1 MNTLIPSFLNVEL
14 LLFAVASAK
23 LFIEPQEGSLA
34 GGTWITLTLDGLTSP
49 QLQFTYPTSGSLL
62 EVSLV
67 NPILPPVRCDV
78 HPVYFDLSIIR
89 CKTRSSQQEGLYQ
102 LEVIANGQVISN
114 PGGMPCGNCTFKF
127 SVAQTPV
134 VYQINP
140 PSGVP
145 GNVIQ
150 VCGQIIAGKYETM
163 DFNADYIDGPVIL
176 EAEGDGWISLC
187 SFANKQTRSIYPIQM
202 DHGTGTLQCHI
213 EGSYIGSQNVSFSV
227 FNKGRSMVRKD
238 AWLISAK
245 QELFLY
251 QTFSEIVSVFPVSG
265 SLRGGSD
272 LTITGDFFDQPV
284 QVTVA
289 GVPCE
294 IKHCSPRKISCTTGP
309 IDEARRLAAPQAG
322 NRGLLFEVWDDA
334 AGTDLTEAAPG
345 YRWQIVP
352 NASSPERFLF
362 QAQQS
367 FSSRL
372 RGFFVAPQTNN
383 YTFWIQADGRASL
396 HLSLSED
403 PGKKVKVAS
412 IPAGASEWSERWE
425 KNWSKSWQPKSQKFE
440 LIGGSKYYLEALHHG
455 KAPSSGMQVGVQLH
469 NTWLNPDVV
478 NTYRRERHEIWA
490 SAHRLPEIQMLTL
503 SGTGWFRI
511 SWDNVSSNM
520 MATNAT
526 AGQIQTVIEELL
538 SVKCETEPLS
548 AKFLLRNG
556 FEEGQ
561 GDSATVG
568 HVASW
573 TEPFCGRFSIHRPKH
588 LVKMSPSTLPR
599 YSLTEYTHVC
609 FAYKGYV
616 SDTLYV
622 LVSYIN
628 TFLNTVKK
636 NLTCLW
642 SLNETSPES
651 WKFTCADLWRGC
663 VNGSES
669 LRDLEANS
677 PVFVHQIDMLIPER
691 EEETSS
697 WFYLDEIII
706 SDRNVTVFQRDPRP
720 ARPGGN
726 VIQEVSVMGSPP
738 TYNVSFLVADCGS
751 NLPLLSLRGALPS
764 EGSEEDDHLAVSMEG
779 ASVTLTVQRLQAA
792 SPPIGGTFQI
802 LLTSTVIA
810 GVPVHV
816 SSHHLREL
824 LQSNPDNSTG
834 QYLNASDFTVT
845 KDMSTCY
852 QNVWTLTW
860 NSMTGDLP
868 IVINVSAENL
878 TGLNPTIAARV
889 VYDGG
894 VFIGPIFGDML
905 ATANNHTQVV
915 VLVND
920 VPANCSGSCS
930 FQYSREATP
939 LVSHVEYSL
948 ADGLHARVYITGSGF
963 AGGSQALQIEVNHT
977 TCQVM
982 TSNQTGIVCWMNV
995 LPMGLY
1001 QVTLLVRPYGFACNA
1016 SKGQG
1021 IYLRVKPRL
1030 EAIEPPTASEIGG
1043 CTVILRGTGF
1053 DGVSLVLFGSQPCPI
1068 NTNTSNSVRIECE
1081 VPSRGDEDYVV
1092 PVTLTAG
1099 SQSATFPEVFKYD
1112 PSLNPAVVS
1121 LSRNRSTTA
1130 GHQSLQ
1136 IRISSFANCTG
1147 LDVQVKI
1154 EDTVAQ
1160 IQARTAYGVD
1170 VELPALADGWYNLSV
1185 IINGIAI
1192 GSHGVDPFIQYT
1204 TEILSIE
1211 PCCGSILGGT
1221 ILTISGKG
1229 FSQNPSQLL
1238 VFIGTRACDVTRLVE
1253 ETIWCQS
1260 PPAADFSNIESQD
1273 ISALVGVFIGN
1284 RSSPLL
1290 PSWSFPKR
1298 NITFTYQMALTPV
1311 VTSVEVEMK
1320 NDSLWLG
1327 IEGINITGSVAKL
1340 GDSEC
1345 ELEFQCANE
1354 STTLSQCSFPLST
1367 LEPGI
1372 HPIRVLQKQLGYA
1385 NVTAA
1390 LPNFTLVPKV
1400 KAIIPSQGS
1409 ACGGLLLTISGLA
1422 LKSRRNSVH
1431 VSLTGNYTCEIH
1443 SVDYNRISCALLP
1456 REPPLGDWWLPDAS
1470 QVLNVTVTVNGIHS
1484 VCLTDCALHLL
1495 KEWTPR
1501 VDAVVWE
1508 INGTLSSLLIRG
1520 QRLGLAIDEL
1530 VIQVDNCASCNIT
1543 FWNETTIKCQTG
1555 SLSPGEHSL
1564 SVSNRRRGHACFS
1577 RDSHIFTVIPCV
1589 LKFYPQ
1595 NFSTNGGGL
1604 LSIQGAALKG
1614 RNSTSILV
1622 GNRLCLITD
1631 VSYVVLRCSVPLGN
1645 GIHALALEID
1655 GISYHLGEISYSE
1668 EFTPIFLFLWPPVG
1682 LLLTMTVSRM
1692 TGVERMHVSIGNS
1705 PCTNITGNHTT
1716 LQCSAPRLPAGEYRV
1731 FGGDF
1736 LRGWASS
1743 NLTFTSQLTVTS
1755 TCNNW
1760 GGLGGGA
1767 MCMHGT
1773 GFAPGNTSV
1782 TICGAPC
1789 EMRGDTTTTYVSCLA
1804 PRLDASL
1811 AVLCGLTHPSED
1823 CRGAGAA
1830 YIQCDVHITAGAYS
1844 LAGARPYIYLC
1855 DDDSRLENKTKVNS
1869 SQPLFAGLFFSPKV
1883 ERDEVLIYNSS
1894 CNITME
1900 TEAEMECEGANQ
1912 PITAK
1917 ITEIWKNWGQNTQ
1930 RHLPLQFCGRW
1941 SKNSSWLDGH
1951 LPQDGANVT
1960 VERGQTLL
1968 LDTTTGILNFL
1979 HVKGG
1984 KLLLAG
1990 PGPIEIHAHYILVSD
2005 GGKFQVG
2012 SPDKPLRD
2020 KAHIHL
2026 YGSFHSA
2033 TFFPYGAK
2041 FLAVRNGTISMHGWV
2056 PEVVFTHLKSAAC
2069 VNDTR
2074 LFLEEP
2080 VDWQPG
2086 DEVIVS
2092 GTGPGDTYQQ
2102 EEIVTI
2108 EAVNNTE
2115 LYLRLPLR
2123 YPHSSGEE
2131 WVHGNRFA
2139 LKAVVALLSRRIVVR
2154 GNLTR
2159 ERMSHLRECAKAGV
2173 SGDASACLYKKS
2185 ERMLGSRDMGAVVIV
2200 QAFQGED
2207 SRIRL
2212 EGVQFQ
2218 HVGQAFQHHLSALTI
2233 AGDAR
2238 MTDSYIRGCSV
2249 WDSFGRGL
2257 SLSRISELRVDNN
2270 VFYNILG
2277 HGILL
2282 GGWLEEG
2289 NEVSHNTVIGLSGT
2303 DGLSNIETL
2312 SPAGIYIRA
2321 PANQVEA
2328 NTVCAAGYGYFFHLS
2343 PEGPSQTP
2351 LLAFSKNTAH
2361 SCTRYGLLVYPEYQP
2376 KRVDGLGPVLFQSFT
2391 AWRNQG
2397 GVQIFSSRNLELRNF
2412 QIYACKDFG
2421 IDIVESLGNTT
2432 IANSLLL
2439 GHLGQKDSSCM
2450 SAGLKTPQRH
2460 ELLVSSTS
2468 FMNFDISTCTAI
2480 STCSGCYQGQGGFT
2494 VRAERLAFLNSPNQ
2508 ASFPFSHSAILEDL
2522 DGSLTGQEGSHL
2534 LASMDTLSAS
2544 CVASANFSHAA
2555 RGSVCGRD
2563 VIFHRMSIGL
2573 KEAPDFPYNL
2583 TVTDSY
2589 NKTTTVHYVSDTLS
2603 NPYGWMA
2610 LLLDQETY
2618 TLTFGNP
2625 FVSKQL
2631 QYSATFD
2638 NFVAGNYLLVEH
2650 ENLPSYAEVIL
2661 LCGTRPGQPLQSLP
2675 SHSHNK
2681 GCDWFFNSKLGKLT
2695 YLVTSED
2702 LVQVTFKEEE
2712 KVTLPTPAPVSPSDV
2727 ILKWSFPESWSGV
2740 KQGWGG
2746 YNHSI
2751 PASGEDVVILPNR
2764 TILVD
2769 TTLPPLR
2776 GLYVLGTLEF
2786 PVSSSNVLS
2795 ASCIVVAGGE
2805 LKVGT
2810 FQHPLERGMKLLIL
2824 LRASEGVY
2832 CDRLDGISVH
2842 PGTIGVYGKVQ
2853 IHSAYPRKSWTRLGS
2868 DIAPGNERIWVED
2881 EVDWSPGGN
2890 IVISSSSYDAHQAE
2904 VVTLEEINGHSI
2916 RFQERL
2922 LHRHIGCSH
2931 SLEDGRRVPLA
2942 AEVGLLTRNIQIKSD
2957 KACSGRL
2964 LVGRFRN
2971 TSGMEFEGDLWLSNI
2986 EILNFGS
2993 SQLPA
2998 IGFSNVSLGSA
3009 IISSS
3014 IHHSCGGGIQAV
3026 TSSGISLR
3034 DNVVFHTVGPGIDLE
3049 GQTHSLI
3056 RNLIILSKQPEGLP
3070 NWVAGIKVNKTDGS
3084 YLLGNVVAGSER
3096 IAFHIRGQECLLA
3109 GEYCAENVAHSSLHG
3124 VHLYRGDGFQS
3135 CTKITGF
3142 LSYKN
3147 YDYGVM
3153 FQLESNVVMDN
3164 MMLVDNAV
3172 GVLPV
3177 VYSPSDKQHRLGKK
3191 YIEFR
3196 NSVIIATSSTF
3207 DCIKDRIMPLSAN
3220 STFRDRAPYYPQ
3232 RGRIGILWPSFTS
3245 EPSQWPDNPWHKI
3258 RNYAAVSG
3266 IMKLQEVTFT
3276 GFMKSCYSDDRDVC
3290 IMSNPDSVGIM
3301 YPITAER
3308 TRMSHVH
3315 EQNKFYFHTLE
3326 TSNGSKD
3333 FSYLEMRCEGSRK
3346 ALFKDL
3352 DGSALD
3358 LQPPVSVFPKSEF
3371 EWTESCLHA
3380 GIYREDTKCIYKP
3393 STQGYFCK
3401 DTDHALVILESLD
3414 TEADGRRSSPVVS
3427 VTGSF
3432 VEAFSNAVSHV
3443 SCCPSEHPRAFYS
3456 VLPSNKLTK
3465 VCFAGL
3471 TPPSLRLRLISGQ
3484 NSTRLLIAIFYNEPR
3499 SLHVFMN
3506 GNYIPLASSSSSAF
3520 LTNAMAG
3527 THSFSFE
3534 NNLLYVLLHGDD
3546 PIEIYTSY
3554 SLHAAFTIAETI
3566 GEEGQRRVVHRLAD
3580 FLKIGHL
3587 HVRIV
3592 QSASG
3597 SESTLKVILD
3607 NVGKRRRQCPPMTS
3621 CTAFCSRAG
3630 WEKTRRGAASIWVL
3644 QSSRAATPLRVLIIE
3659 IGDPP
3664 GLFRNKLVPSLS
3676 SDRLKSLA
3684 STIIN
3689 AQQTGDLQ
3697 RALELPI
3704 DTLMVTQS
3712 ALSSPPAGS
3721 AGNGSSLPPGG
3732 CLYVRP
3738 YNISVLVQPSDGE
3751 MEKELPVQPQ
3761 IIFLDKQGR
3770 RVETLGLPSEPWV
3783 MTACLKGS
3791 SEAVLKGHTRVEVQD
3806 GRASFTNLAI
3816 SNSGSN
3822 WYLIFTVISP
3832 PGADFTVES
3841 QPFTIFPIPM
3851 GEKSITV
3858 LTAVLG
3864 SVASVLVLGLLLF
3877 CWSKKSQSSK
3887 TKIEQAKVPQAK
3899 SNMKSSQIPPQQ
3911 HSTRADL
3918 HHAREE
3924 NKRDTAGME
3933 GAGALPEEGLQ
3944 DSVCHLGCEKHAGL
3958 FLRLP
3963 SSSVTKTL
3971 QMELAA
3977 SGTLDI
3983 EANGVPG
3990 NTTRQIKEL
3999 HQQTVKARSMQKISP
4014 VEHKRT
4020 SRKNLSLARKHDSSH
4035 PLHGR
4040 TALWGSL
4047 ELQQRGAKEFCDWK
4061 DTHQQQYA
4069 CTHGKEMGGVEPVP
4083 QNVNRE
4089 RQETAVG
4096 S

>member
-1 MNTLIPSFLNVEL
+1 MKTHVFSNNCFPV
-14 LLFAVASAK
+14 
-23 LFIEPQEGSLA
+23 FILRCPVQLPWYYGE
-34 GGTWITLTLDGLTSP
+34 IYP
-49 QLQFTYPTSGSLL
+49 QLKFQG
-62 EVSLV
+62 VSQA
-67 NPILPPVRCDV
+67 
-78 HPVYFDLSIIR
+78 FLS
-89 CKTRSSQQEGLYQ
+89 C
-102 LEVIANGQVISN
+102 
-114 PGGMPCGNCTFKF
+114 C
-127 SVAQTPV
+127 
-134 VYQINP
+134 
-140 PSGVP
+140 
-145 GNVIQ
+145 
-150 VCGQIIAGKYETM
+150 
-163 DFNADYIDGPVIL
+163 
-176 EAEGDGWISLC
+176 
-187 SFANKQTRSIYPIQM
+187 
-202 DHGTGTLQCHI
+202 
-213 EGSYIGSQNVSFSV
+213 
-227 FNKGRSMVRKD
+227 RSMVHKD

-251 QTFSEIVSVFPVSG
+251 QTFSEIASVFPVSG
-265 SLRGGSD
+265 SLGGGSD

-309 IDEARRLAAPQAG
+309 IDETRRLVAPQAG

-334 AGTDLTEAAPG
+334 AGIDLTETAPG

-352 NASSPERFLF
+352 NASSPERFLS

-403 PGKKVKVAS
+403 PGKKVKVAF
-412 IPAGASEWSERWE
+412 IPAGASEWSEHWE
-425 KNWSKSWQPKSQKFE
+425 KNWSESWQPKSQKFE
-440 LIGGSKYYLEALHHG
+440 LMRGSKYYLEALHHG
-455 KAPSSGMQVGVQLH
+455 KAPSSGMRVGVQLH

-478 NTYRRERHEIWA
+478 NTYRRERHEIRA
-490 SAHRLPEIQMLTL
+490 SAHRLPEIQV
-503 SGTGWFRI
+503 R
-511 SWDNVSSNM
+511 
-520 MATNAT
+520 ATSV
-526 AGQIQTVIEELL
+526 QTVIEELL

-556 FEEGQ
+556 FEE
-561 GDSATVG
+561 V
-568 HVASW
+568 V
-573 TEPFCGRFSIHRPKH
+573 FSLCTKQD
-588 LVKMSPSTLPR
+588 LCM
-599 YSLTEYTHVC
+599 VC
-609 FAYKGYV
+609 FAYKGYM

-622 LVSYIN
+622 SVSYIN

-697 WFYLDEIII
+697 WFYLDEIIV
-706 SDRNVTVFQRDPRP
+706 SDRNVAVFQRDPRP

-726 VIQEVSVMGSPP
+726 VIQEVSVVGSPS
-738 TYNVSFLVADCGS
+738 TYNVSFLVAGCGK
-751 NLPLLSLRGALPS
+751 
-764 EGSEEDDHLAVSMEG
+764 EDHLTVSTEG
-779 ASVTLTVQRLQAA
+779 ANVSLTVQRLQAA
-792 SPPIGGTFQI
+792 SPPIGGTFRI
-802 LLTSTVIA
+802 LLPNTVIS

-824 LQSNPDNSTG
+824 LQSNSDNSTG

-845 KDMSTCY
+845 KDVSTCY

-868 IVINVSAENL
+868 IVIDVSAENL

-905 ATANNHTQVV
+905 ATANNHTQVGHQ
-915 VLVND
+915 LTT
-920 VPANCSGSCS
+920 VPIDSFGSYSGAWSN
-930 FQYSREATP
+930 
-939 LVSHVEYSL
+939 SHGSQWFYT
-948 ADGLHARVYITGSGF
+948 DITG
-963 AGGSQALQIEVNHT
+963 
-977 TCQVM
+977 
-982 TSNQTGIVCWMNV
+982 
-995 LPMGLY
+995 
-1001 QVTLLVRPYGFACNA
+1001 
-1016 SKGQG
+1016 
-1021 IYLRVKPRL
+1021 
-1030 EAIEPPTASEIGG
+1030 
-1043 CTVILRGTGF
+1043 
-1053 DGVSLVLFGSQPCPI
+1053 
-1068 NTNTSNSVRIECE
+1068 
-1081 VPSRGDEDYVV
+1081 
-1092 PVTLTAG
+1092 
-1099 SQSATFPEVFKYD
+1099 
-1112 PSLNPAVVS
+1112 
-1121 LSRNRSTTA
+1121 
-1130 GHQSLQ
+1130 
-1136 IRISSFANCTG
+1136 
-1147 LDVQVKI
+1147 
-1154 EDTVAQ
+1154 
-1160 IQARTAYGVD
+1160 
-1170 VELPALADGWYNLSV
+1170 
-1185 IINGIAI
+1185 I
-1192 GSHGVDPFIQYT
+1192 GSDPFSSLFTIEIIQ
-1204 TEILSIE
+1204 
-1211 PCCGSILGGT
+1211 
-1221 ILTISGKG
+1221 K
-1229 FSQNPSQLL
+1229 
-1238 VFIGTRACDVTRLVE
+1238 
-1253 ETIWCQS
+1253 
-1260 PPAADFSNIESQD
+1260 
-1273 ISALVGVFIGN
+1273 
-1284 RSSPLL
+1284 
-1290 PSWSFPKR
+1290 
-1298 NITFTYQMALTPV
+1298 
-1311 VTSVEVEMK
+1311 
-1320 NDSLWLG
+1320 
-1327 IEGINITGSVAKL
+1327 
-1340 GDSEC
+1340 
-1345 ELEFQCANE
+1345 
-1354 STTLSQCSFPLST
+1354 
-1367 LEPGI
+1367 
-1372 HPIRVLQKQLGYA
+1372 
-1385 NVTAA
+1385 
-1390 LPNFTLVPKV
+1390 
-1400 KAIIPSQGS
+1400 
-1409 ACGGLLLTISGLA
+1409 
-1422 LKSRRNSVH
+1422 
-1431 VSLTGNYTCEIH
+1431 
-1443 SVDYNRISCALLP
+1443 
-1456 REPPLGDWWLPDAS
+1456 
-1470 QVLNVTVTVNGIHS
+1470 
-1484 VCLTDCALHLL
+1484 
-1495 KEWTPR
+1495 
-1501 VDAVVWE
+1501 
-1508 INGTLSSLLIRG
+1508 SSLLVHVVPFFIKWLDDRNVN
-1520 QRLGLAIDEL
+1520 IF
-1530 VIQVDNCASCNIT
+1530 VCNKT
-1543 FWNETTIKCQTG
+1543 EKT
-1555 SLSPGEHSL
+1555 H
-1564 SVSNRRRGHACFS
+1564 
-1577 RDSHIFTVIPCV
+1577 
-1589 LKFYPQ
+1589 YP
-1595 NFSTNGGGL
+1595 
-1604 LSIQGAALKG
+1604 
-1614 RNSTSILV
+1614 
-1622 GNRLCLITD
+1622 
-1631 VSYVVLRCSVPLGN
+1631 Y
-1645 GIHALALEID
+1645 
-1655 GISYHLGEISYSE
+1655 
-1668 EFTPIFLFLWPPVG
+1668 FLF
-1682 LLLTMTVSRM
+1682 
-1692 TGVERMHVSIGNS
+1692 
-1705 PCTNITGNHTT
+1705 
-1716 LQCSAPRLPAGEYRV
+1716 
-1731 FGGDF
+1731 
-1736 LRGWASS
+1736 
-1743 NLTFTSQLTVTS
+1743 
-1755 TCNNW
+1755 
-1760 GGLGGGA
+1760 
-1767 MCMHGT
+1767 
-1773 GFAPGNTSV
+1773 
-1782 TICGAPC
+1782 
-1789 EMRGDTTTTYVSCLA
+1789 
-1804 PRLDASL
+1804 
-1811 AVLCGLTHPSED
+1811 
-1823 CRGAGAA
+1823 
-1830 YIQCDVHITAGAYS
+1830 
-1844 LAGARPYIYLC
+1844 
-1855 DDDSRLENKTKVNS
+1855 
-1869 SQPLFAGLFFSPKV
+1869 
-1883 ERDEVLIYNSS
+1883 
-1894 CNITME
+1894 
-1900 TEAEMECEGANQ
+1900 
-1912 PITAK
+1912 
-1917 ITEIWKNWGQNTQ
+1917 Q

-1968 LDTTTGILNFL
+1968 LDTTTGILNLL

-2041 FLAVRNGTISMHGWV
+2041 FLAVRNGTVSMHGWV

-2069 VNDTR
+2069 VNDSR
-2074 LFLEEP
+2074 IFLEEP

-2092 GTGPGDTYQQ
+2092 GTGPGDTYRQ

-2115 LYLRLPLR
+2115 LYLRSPLR

-2131 WVHGNRFA
+2131 WVHGQRFA

-2159 ERMSHLRECAKAGV
+2159 ERMSHLRECAEAGV
-2173 SGDASACLYKKS
+2173 SGDASACLYKRS

-2207 SRIRL
+2207 SHIHL

-2218 HVGQAFQHHLSALTI
+2218 HVGQAFQQQLSALTI
-2233 AGDAR
+2233 AGDAH
-2238 MTDSYIRGCSV
+2238 SYICSCSV

-2257 SLSRISELRVDNN
+2257 SLSRTSELRVDNN

-2282 GGWLEEG
+2282 DCKLFRAETVLLWWLEQG
-2289 NEVSHNTVIGLSGT
+2289 NRVRHNTVIGLSGT

-2321 PANQVEA
+2321 PANQIEA

-2376 KRVDGLGPVLFQSFT
+2376 KRADGLGPVLFQSFT

-2397 GVQIFSSRNLELRNF
+2397 GAQIFSSRNLELRNF

-2432 IANSLLL
+2432 VANSLLL

-2460 ELLVSSTS
+2460 ELLVSNTS

-2494 VRAERLAFLNSPNQ
+2494 VRAEQLAFLNSPNQ
-2508 ASFPFSHSAILEDL
+2508 ASFPFPHSAILGDL

-2534 LASMDTLSAS
+2534 LASMDTLAAS

-2555 RGSVCGRD
+2555 RGSVCGRN
-2563 VIFHRMSIGL
+2563 VIFHRMSI
-2573 KEAPDFPYNL
+2573 EAPDFPYNL
-2583 TVTDSY
+2583 TVTDSN
-2589 NKTTTVHYVSDTLS
+2589 NKTTIVPYVSDTLS

-2631 QYSATFD
+2631 KCMF
-2638 NFVAGNYLLVEH
+2638 
-2650 ENLPSYAEVIL
+2650 IM
-2661 LCGTRPGQPLQSLP
+2661 PGQLLQSLP
-2675 SHSHNK
+2675 SHDQNK
-2681 GCDWFFNSKLGKLT
+2681 GCDWFFNSKLRKLT
-2695 YLVTSED
+2695 YLGKCNASNICNF
-2702 LVQVTFKEEE
+2702 VQMSSAGVANLQLKALIC
-2712 KVTLPTPAPVSPSDV
+2712 KVSAPVSPPDI

-2740 KQGWGG
+2740 KKGWGG

-2751 PASGEDVVILPNR
+2751 PAPGEDVIILPNR

-2776 GLYVLGTLEF
+2776 GLYILGTLEF
-2786 PVSSSNVLS
+2786 PVNSSNVLS
-2795 ASCIVVAGGE
+2795 ATCIVVAGGE

-2842 PGTIGVYGKVQ
+2842 PGTVGVYGKVQ
-2853 IHSAYPRKSWTRLGS
+2853 IHSAYPRKSWTHLGS

-2904 VVTLEEINGHSI
+2904 VVTLKEINGHSI

-2922 LHRHIGCSH
+2922 LHRHIGRSH
-2931 SLEDGRRVPLA
+2931 SIEDGRRVPLA

-2957 KACSGRL
+2957 MACSGRL

-2971 TSGMEFEGDLWLSNI
+2971 TSGTEFAGDLRLSNI
-2986 EILNFGS
+2986 EILNFGP

-2998 IGFSNVSLGSA
+2998 IGFSNIALGSS

-3034 DNVVFHTVGPGIDLE
+3034 DNVVFNTVGPGIDLE

-3070 NWVAGIKVNKTDGS
+3070 NWVAGIKVNKIDGS

-3096 IAFHIRGQECLLA
+3096 IAFHIRGQECFLA

-3124 VHLYRGDGFQS
+3124 VHLYRGDGFQN

-3153 FQLESNVVMDN
+3153 FQLESSVVMDN

-3177 VYSPSDKQHRLGKK
+3177 VYSPSAKQYRLGKK

-3220 STFRDRAPYYPQ
+3220 LTSRDRAPYYPQ
-3232 RGRIGILWPSFTS
+3232 RGRIGILWPSFAS

-3276 GFMKSCYSDDRDVC
+3276 GFTKSCYSDDRDVC

-3301 YPITAER
+3301 YPITAEM
-3308 TRMSHVH
+3308 TRMLHVH

-3326 TSNGSKD
+3326 TSIVSLC
-3333 FSYLEMRCEGSRK
+3333 SSICPCEGSRK

-3352 DGSALD
+3352 DGSALG
-3358 LQPPVSVFPKSEF
+3358 LQPPVSVFPKSKF

-3414 TEADGRRSSPVVS
+3414 TEADGRTSSPVVS

-3432 VEAFSNAVSHV
+3432 VEAFSSGVSRV
-3443 SCCPSEHPRAFYS
+3443 SCCPSEHPPAFYS

-3465 VCFAGL
+3465 VCFTGL

-3484 NSTRLLIAIFYNEPR
+3484 NSTRLLIAIFYDEPR

-3527 THSFSFE
+3527 AHSFSFE
-3534 NNLLYVLLHGDD
+3534 NNLLYILLHGDD
-3546 PIEIYTSY
+3546 PIEIYTSF

-3580 FLKIGHL
+3580 FLQIGRDY
-3587 HVRIV
+3587 VRIV

-3597 SESTLKVILD
+3597 SESTLKVISD
-3607 NVGKRRRQCPPMTS
+3607 NVGKRTRECPPMTP
-3621 CTAFCSRAG
+3621 CTAFSSRAG
-3630 WEKTRRGAASIWVL
+3630 WEKTRTGAASVWVL
-3644 QSSRAATPLRVLIIE
+3644 QSSHAATPLRVLIIE
-3659 IGDPP
+3659 IGEPP
-3664 GLFRNKLVPSLS
+3664 GLFRNKLVPSLL

-3684 STIIN
+3684 STVIN

-3697 RALELPI
+3697 RVLELPI

-3712 ALSSPPAGS
+3712 ALSSPLG
-3721 AGNGSSLPPGG
+3721 GRRNGSSLTPGG

-3751 MEKELPVQPQ
+3751 MEKELPEQPQ

-3770 RVETLGLPSEPWV
+3770 RVEALGLPSEPWV

-3791 SEAVLKGHTRVEVQD
+3791 SEAVLKGHTRVEVRD

-3832 PGADFTVES
+3832 PGKVHDISPHCSCFTLVMEKSLKASGGNTGRNEINVYAHLKALISPPNVLEHNSQGARLAVES
-3841 QPFTIFPIPM
+3841 LI
-3851 GEKSITV
+3851 
-3858 LTAVLG
+3858 
-3864 SVASVLVLGLLLF
+3864 
-3877 CWSKKSQSSK
+3877 
-3887 TKIEQAKVPQAK
+3887 QA
-3899 SNMKSSQIPPQQ
+3899 
-3911 HSTRADL
+3911 
-3918 HHAREE
+3918 
-3924 NKRDTAGME
+3924 
-3933 GAGALPEEGLQ
+3933 
-3944 DSVCHLGCEKHAGL
+3944 
-3958 FLRLP
+3958 
-3963 SSSVTKTL
+3963 
-3971 QMELAA
+3971 
-3977 SGTLDI
+3977 
-3983 EANGVPG
+3983 
-3990 NTTRQIKEL
+3990 
-3999 HQQTVKARSMQKISP
+3999 
-4014 VEHKRT
+4014 
-4020 SRKNLSLARKHDSSH
+4020 
-4035 PLHGR
+4035 
-4040 TALWGSL
+4040 
-4047 ELQQRGAKEFCDWK
+4047 
-4061 DTHQQQYA
+4061 
-4069 CTHGKEMGGVEPVP
+4069 
-4083 QNVNRE
+4083 
-4089 RQETAVG
+4089 
-4096 S
+4096 

>member
-1 MNTLIPSFLNVEL
+1 MNTLLLSFLNVEL

-23 LFIEPQEGSLA
+23 LFTEPQEGSLA

-49 QLQFTYPTSGSLL
+49 QLQFMYSISGSLL

-78 HPVYFDLSIIR
+78 HPVYFDVSIIR
-89 CKTRSSQQEGLYQ
+89 CKTRPAQQEGLYQ

-114 PGGMPCGNCTFKF
+114 LGGMPCDNCTFKF

-145 GNVIQ
+145 GNIIQ
-150 VCGQIIAGKYETM
+150 VCGKIIAGRYETI
-163 DFNADYIDGPVIL
+163 DFNVDYIDGPVIL

-187 SFANKQTRSIYPIQM
+187 SFANKQTRSIYPVQM
-202 DHGTGTLQCHI
+202 DHGTGTLQCRV
-213 EGSYIGSQNVSFSV
+213 EGSYIGSQNISFSV
-227 FNKGRSMVRKD
+227 FNKGKSMVHKD

-251 QTFSEIVSVFPVSG
+251 QTFSDIASVFPVSG
-265 SLRGGSD
+265 SLGGGSD

-309 IDEARRLAAPQAG
+309 IAETRRLAAPQAG
-322 NRGLLFEVWDDA
+322 NRGLFFEVWDDA
-334 AGTDLTEAAPG
+334 AGTDLTETAPG

-352 NASSPERFLF
+352 NASSPERFLS

-403 PGKKVKVAS
+403 PGKKVKVAF
-412 IPAGASEWSERWE
+412 IPAGASEWSEHWE

-440 LIGGSKYYLEALHHG
+440 LMGGSKYYLEALHHG

-478 NTYRRERHEIWA
+478 NTYRRERHEIRA
-490 SAHRLPEIQMLTL
+490 SAHWLPEIQMLTL

-511 SWDNVSSNM
+511 SWDNVSSNT

-526 AGQIQTVIEELL
+526 ADQVQMVIEELL

-561 GDSATVG
+561 RDPATEG

-599 YSLTEYTHVC
+599 YNLTEYTHVC

-622 LVSYIN
+622 SVSYIN
-628 TFLNTVKK
+628 SFLNTMKK
-636 NLTCLW
+636 NLSCLW

-651 WKFTCADLWRGC
+651 WKFTCADLWRCC

-697 WFYLDEIII
+697 WFYLDEIIV
-706 SDRNVTVFQRDPRP
+706 SDRNIAVFQRGPRP

-726 VIQEVSVMGSPP
+726 VIQEVSVLGSPP
-738 TYNVSFLVADCGS
+738 TYNVSFLVAGCGS

-764 EGSEEDDHLAVSMEG
+764 EGSEEDHLAVSTEG
-779 ASVTLTVQRLQAA
+779 ANVSLTVQRLQAA
-792 SPPIGGTFQI
+792 SPPIGGTFRI
-802 LLTSTVIA
+802 LLPNTVIS

-824 LQSNPDNSTG
+824 LQSNSDNATG
-834 QYLNASDFTVT
+834 QYFNASDFTVT
-845 KDMSTCY
+845 KDVSTCY

-860 NSMTGDLP
+860 NSMAGDLP
-868 IVINVSAENL
+868 IVIDVSAENL

-905 ATANNHTQVV
+905 ATANNRTQVV
-915 VLVND
+915 VVVND

-930 FQYSREATP
+930 FQYSQEATP
-939 LVSHVEYSL
+939 LVSHVDYSL
-948 ADGLHARVYITGSGF
+948 ADGLHTRVYITGSGF
-963 AGGSQALQIEVNHT
+963 TEDSQALQIEVNQT

-982 TSNQTGIVCWMNV
+982 TSNQTAVVCWMNV

-1001 QVTLLVRPYGFACNA
+1001 HVTLLVRPYGFARNA

-1030 EAIEPPTASEIGG
+1030 EAIEAPTASEIGG
-1043 CTVILRGTGF
+1043 CSVILRGTGF
-1053 DGVSLVLFGSQPCPI
+1053 DGISQVLFGSHPCPM

-1081 VPSRGDEDYVV
+1081 VPSRGDEEYVV

-1099 SQSATFPEVFKYD
+1099 SQSATFTEVFKYD

-1121 LSRNRSTTA
+1121 LSRNRSSTA
-1130 GHQSLQ
+1130 GPQSLQ
-1136 IRISSFANCTG
+1136 IGISSFANCTG

-1154 EDTVAQ
+1154 EATVAQ
-1160 IQARTAYGVD
+1160 IQARTAYGID
-1170 VELPALADGWYNLSV
+1170 VLLPALADGWYNLSV

-1192 GSHGVDPFIQYT
+1192 GSHGVDPFIQYD

-1211 PCCGSILGGT
+1211 PCCGSVLGGT
-1221 ILTISGKG
+1221 VLTISGKG
-1229 FSQNPSQLL
+1229 FSQNPSLVS
-1238 VFIGTRACDVTRLVE
+1238 VFIGTQTCDVTRSVE
-1253 ETIWCQS
+1253 ETIWCQT

-1273 ISALVGVFIGN
+1273 ISVLVGVFIGN

-1298 NITFTYQMALTPV
+1298 NITFTYQMALTPI
-1311 VTSVEVEMK
+1311 VTSVEVKMA

-1327 IEGINITGSVAKL
+1327 IKGINITGSVAKL

-1372 HPIRVLQKQLGYA
+1372 YPVRVLQKQLGYA

-1390 LPNFTLVPKV
+1390 LQNFRFVPKV

-1409 ACGGLLLTISGLA
+1409 ACGGLLLTISGLF

-1431 VSLTGNYTCEIH
+1431 VNLTGNYTCEIH
-1443 SVDYNRISCALLP
+1443 SVDHNRISCALLP
-1456 REPPLGDWWLPDAS
+1456 REPPLGDWWLPDTS
-1470 QVLNVTVTVNGIHS
+1470 QALNVTVTVNGIQS

-1520 QRLGLAIDEL
+1520 QRLALATDEL
-1530 VIQVDNCASCNIT
+1530 VIQVDNRDPCNVT
-1543 FWNETTIKCQTG
+1543 FWNETSIQCQTG

-1564 SVSNRRRGHACFS
+1564 SVSNRRSGHACFS
-1577 RDSHIFTVIPCV
+1577 RDSRIFTVIPCV

-1604 LSIQGAALKG
+1604 LAIQGAALKG

-1622 GNRLCLITD
+1622 GNQPCLITD

-1645 GIHALALEID
+1645 GINALALEID
-1655 GISYHLGEISYSE
+1655 GNSYHLGEITYSE
-1668 EFTPIFLFLWPPVG
+1668 EFTPIFLFLLPPVG
-1682 LLLTMTVSRM
+1682 LLLTITVSRI
-1692 TGVERMHVSIGNS
+1692 TGVESMHISIGDS
-1705 PCTNITGNHTT
+1705 PCTNITGNYTT
-1716 LQCSAPRLPAGEYRV
+1716 LQCSAPRLPAGEYQIR
-1731 FGGDF
+1731 GGDF

-1755 TCNNW
+1755 TRNNW
-1760 GGLGGGA
+1760 GGLGGGEVH
-1767 MCMHGT
+1767 MHGT

-1789 EMRGDTTTTYVSCLA
+1789 EMLGDTTTTDVSCLA

-1823 CRGAGAA
+1823 CKGAGTT

-1855 DDDSRLENKTKVNS
+1855 DDDSLLDNKTKVNS
-1869 SQPLFAGLFFSPKV
+1869 PQALFAGLFFSPKV

-1900 TEAEMECEGANQ
+1900 TEAEMECEGTNQ

-1917 ITEIWKNWGQNTQ
+1917 ITEIRKNWGQNTQ

-1968 LDTTTGILNFL
+1968 LDTTTGILNLL

-1990 PGPIEIHAHYILVSD
+1990 PGPIEIHAHYILVTD
-2005 GGKFQVG
+2005 GGEFQVG

-2041 FLAVRNGTISMHGWV
+2041 FLAVRNGTVSMHGWV
-2056 PEVVFTHLKSAAC
+2056 PQVVSTHLKSAAC
-2069 VNDTR
+2069 VNDSR
-2074 LFLEEP
+2074 IFLEEP

-2092 GTGPGDTYQQ
+2092 GTGPGDTYRQ

-2115 LYLRLPLR
+2115 LYLRSPLR

-2131 WVHGNRFA
+2131 WVHGQRFA

-2159 ERMSHLRECAKAGV
+2159 ERMSHLSACAEAGV
-2173 SGDASACLYKKS
+2173 SGDASVCLYKRS

-2207 SRIRL
+2207 SHIRL

-2218 HVGQAFQHHLSALTI
+2218 HVGQAFQQHLSALTI

-2257 SLSRISELRVDNN
+2257 SLSRTSELRVDNN

-2282 GGWLEEG
+2282 GGSLEQG
-2289 NEVSHNTVIGLSGT
+2289 NRVRHNTVIGLSGT

-2321 PANQVEA
+2321 PANQIEA

-2397 GVQIFSSRNLELRNF
+2397 GAQIFSSRNLELRNF

-2432 IANSLLL
+2432 VANSLLL

-2460 ELLVSSTS
+2460 ELLVSNTS

-2480 STCSGCYQGQGGFT
+2480 RTCSGCYQGQGGFT

-2508 ASFPFSHSAILEDL
+2508 ASFPFPHSAILEDL
-2522 DGSLTGQEGSHL
+2522 DGSLTRQEGSHL
-2534 LASMDTLSAS
+2534 LASMDTLAAS

-2583 TVTDSY
+2583 TVTDSN

-2638 NFVAGNYLLVEH
+2638 NFIAGNYLLVEH
-2650 ENLPSYAEVIL
+2650 ENLPSYVEVMVF
-2661 LCGTRPGQPLQSLP
+2661 CGTRPGQPLQSLP
-2675 SHSHNK
+2675 SHDHNK

-2695 YLVTSED
+2695 YLVTGEE
-2702 LVQVTFKEEE
+2702 LVQVTLKGEE
-2712 KVTLPTPAPVSPSDV
+2712 KIPLPSPAPVSPPDI

-2740 KQGWGG
+2740 KKGWGG

-2751 PASGEDVVILPNR
+2751 PAPGEDVIILPNR

-2776 GLYVLGTLEF
+2776 GLYILGTLEF
-2786 PVSSSNVLS
+2786 PVNSSNVLS
-2795 ASCIVVAGGE
+2795 VTCIVVAGGE

-2832 CDRLDGISVH
+2832 CDRLDGINVH
-2842 PGTIGVYGKVQ
+2842 PGTVGVYGKVQ
-2853 IHSAYPRKSWTRLGS
+2853 IHSAYPRKSWTHLGS
-2868 DIAPGNERIWVED
+2868 DIAPDNERIWVED

-2904 VVTLEEINGHSI
+2904 VVTLKEINGHSI

-2922 LHRHIGCSH
+2922 LHRHIGRSH
-2931 SLEDGRRVPLA
+2931 SIEDGRHVPLA

-2957 KACSGRL
+2957 TACSGRL
-2964 LVGRFRN
+2964 LVGRFRS
-2971 TSGMEFEGDLWLSNI
+2971 TSGTEFAGDLRLSNI
-2986 EILNFGS
+2986 EILNFGP

-2998 IGFSNVSLGSA
+2998 IGFSNISLGSS

-3034 DNVVFHTVGPGIDLE
+3034 DNVVFNTVGPGIDLE

-3070 NWVAGIKVNKTDGS
+3070 NWVAGIKVNKIDGS

-3109 GEYCAENVAHSSLHG
+3109 GEYYTDNVAHSSLHG
-3124 VHLYRGDGFQS
+3124 VHLYRGDGFQN

-3153 FQLESNVVMDN
+3153 FQLESSVVMDN

-3177 VYSPSDKQHRLGKK
+3177 VYSPSAKQHRLGKK
-3191 YIEFR
+3191 YIELR

-3220 STFRDRAPYYPQ
+3220 LTSRDRAPYYPQ
-3232 RGRIGILWPSFTS
+3232 RGRIGILWPSFAS

-3276 GFMKSCYSDDRDVC
+3276 GFTKSCYSDDRDVC

-3301 YPITAER
+3301 YPITAEM

-3326 TSNGSKD
+3326 ISINGSKD
-3333 FSYLEMRCEGSRK
+3333 FEYLEMRCEGSRK

-3352 DGSALD
+3352 DGSALG
-3358 LQPPVSVFPKSEF
+3358 LQPPVSVFPKSMS

-3393 STQGYFCK
+3393 SMQGYFCK

-3432 VEAFSNAVSHV
+3432 VEAFSSGVSHV

-3471 TPPSLRLRLISGQ
+3471 TPPSLRLRLIGGQ
-3484 NSTRLLIAIFYNEPR
+3484 NSTRLLIAIFYDEPR
-3499 SLHVFMN
+3499 SLYVFMN

-3527 THSFSFE
+3527 AHSFSFE

-3546 PIEIYTSY
+3546 PIEIYTSF

-3580 FLKIGHL
+3580 FLQIGRD

-3597 SESTLKVILD
+3597 SESTLKVISD
-3607 NVGKRRRQCPPMTS
+3607 NVGKRRRECPPMTS
-3621 CTAFCSRAG
+3621 CTAFCCRAG
-3630 WEKTRRGAASIWVL
+3630 WEKTRTGAANVWVL
-3644 QSSRAATPLRVLIIE
+3644 QSSHAATPLRVLIIE
-3659 IGDPP
+3659 IGEPP
-3664 GLFRNKLVPSLS
+3664 GLFRNKLVPSFS

-3684 STIIN
+3684 STVIN
-3689 AQQTGDLQ
+3689 AQQIGDLQ

-3712 ALSSPPAGS
+3712 FLSSPLGGS
-3721 AGNGSSLPPGG
+3721 AGNGSSLTPGG

-3751 MEKELPVQPQ
+3751 MEQELPVQPQ

-3783 MTACLKGS
+3783 MTACLKSS
-3791 SEAVLKGHTRVEVQD
+3791 SEAVLKGHTRVEVRD
-3806 GRASFTNLAI
+3806 GRAIFTNLAI

-3822 WYLIFTVISP
+3822 WCLVFTVISP

-3841 QPFTIFPIPM
+3841 QPFTIFPIPN
-3851 GEKSITV
+3851 GGKSITV
-3858 LTAVLG
+3858 LAAVLG
-3864 SVASVLVLGLLLF
+3864 SVVSVLVMGLLVF
-3877 CWSKKSQSSK
+3877 CWSKKSKSFK
-3887 TKIEQAKVPQAK
+3887 TKIEQANVPQAK
-3899 SNMKSSQIPPQQ
+3899 SNMKSSQILPQQ
-3911 HSTRADL
+3911 RSTRADL
-3918 HHAREE
+3918 HRAREE
-3924 NKRDTAGME
+3924 NKRDIAGIE
-3933 GAGALPEEGLQ
+3933 G
-3944 DSVCHLGCEKHAGL
+3944 D
-3958 FLRLP
+3958 
-3963 SSSVTKTL
+3963 T
-3971 QMELAA
+3971 
-3977 SGTLDI
+3977 

-3990 NTTRQIKEL
+3990 NTARQIKEL
-3999 HQQTVKARSMQKISP
+3999 HQQTVKAMSMQKIST
-4014 VEHKRT
+4014 VEHKRK
-4020 SRKNLSLARKHDSSH
+4020 SRENLSMTRKHDSSR

-4061 DTHQQQYA
+4061 DTHQQLFA
-4069 CTHGKEMGGVEPVP
+4069 CTYGKEMGGGEPGP

>member
-1 MNTLIPSFLNVEL
+1 MLLSRLLKDPALTKCL
-14 LLFAVASAK
+14 LLMDC
-23 LFIEPQEGSLA
+23 L
-34 GGTWITLTLDGLTSP
+34 GLTSP
-49 QLQFTYPTSGSLL
+49 QLQSMYSTNGSLL

-78 HPVYFDLSIIR
+78 HPVYFDVSIIR
-89 CKTRSSQQEGLYQ
+89 CKTRYGTL
-102 LEVIANGQVISN
+102 LKGFRKDFL
-114 PGGMPCGNCTFKF
+114 GRRCCRKPCEDVFLLF
-127 SVAQTPV
+127 SECVT
-134 VYQINP
+134 
-140 PSGVP
+140 
-145 GNVIQ
+145 
-150 VCGQIIAGKYETM
+150 
-163 DFNADYIDGPVIL
+163 
-176 EAEGDGWISLC
+176 ISL
-187 SFANKQTRSIYPIQM
+187 SLYSYPIQM
-202 DHGTGTLQCHI
+202 DHGTGTLQCRV
-213 EGSYIGSQNVSFSV
+213 EGSYIGVSQAFLSCC
-227 FNKGRSMVRKD
+227 RSMVHKD

-251 QTFSEIVSVFPVSG
+251 QTFSEIASVFPVSG
-265 SLRGGSD
+265 SLGGGSD

-309 IDEARRLAAPQAG
+309 IDETRRLVAPQAG

-334 AGTDLTEAAPG
+334 AGIDLTETAPG

-352 NASSPERFLF
+352 NASSPERFLS

-403 PGKKVKVAS
+403 PGKKVKVAF
-412 IPAGASEWSERWE
+412 IPAGASEWSEHWE
-425 KNWSKSWQPKSQKFE
+425 KNWSESWQPKSQKFE
-440 LIGGSKYYLEALHHG
+440 LMRGSKYYLEALHHG
-455 KAPSSGMQVGVQLH
+455 KAPSSGMRVGVQLH

-478 NTYRRERHEIWA
+478 NTYRRERHEIRA

-526 AGQIQTVIEELL
+526 ADQVQTVIEELL

-561 GDSATVG
+561 RDSATEG

-599 YSLTEYTHVC
+599 YNLTEYTHVC
-609 FAYKGYV
+609 FAYKGYM

-622 LVSYIN
+622 SVSYIN

-697 WFYLDEIII
+697 WFYLDEIIV
-706 SDRNVTVFQRDPRP
+706 SDRNVAVFQRDPRP

-726 VIQEVSVMGSPP
+726 VIQEVSVVGSPS
-738 TYNVSFLVADCGS
+738 TYNVSFLVAGCGS
-751 NLPLLSLRGALPS
+751 NLPLLSPS
-764 EGSEEDDHLAVSMEG
+764 
-779 ASVTLTVQRLQAA
+779 LTVQRLQAA
-792 SPPIGGTFQI
+792 SPPIGGTFRI
-802 LLTSTVIA
+802 LLPNTVIS

-824 LQSNPDNSTG
+824 LQSNSDNSTG

-845 KDMSTCY
+845 KDVSTCY

-868 IVINVSAENL
+868 IVIDVSAENL

-905 ATANNHTQVV
+905 ATANNHTQVGHQLTTGDAVSVQTLYYLHRLLAVSPGERGWGSSCEPRAGLTVPTVSPRV
-915 VLVND
+915 VGLQLS
-920 VPANCSGSCS
+920 VPHNA
-930 FQYSREATP
+930 P
-939 LVSHVEYSL
+939 VE
-948 ADGLHARVYITGSGF
+948 V
-963 AGGSQALQIEVNHT
+963 
-977 TCQVM
+977 
-982 TSNQTGIVCWMNV
+982 
-995 LPMGLY
+995 
-1001 QVTLLVRPYGFACNA
+1001 LLVRM
-1016 SKGQG
+1016 
-1021 IYLRVKPRL
+1021 
-1030 EAIEPPTASEIGG
+1030 
-1043 CTVILRGTGF
+1043 CT
-1053 DGVSLVLFGSQPCPI
+1053 
-1068 NTNTSNSVRIECE
+1068 
-1081 VPSRGDEDYVV
+1081 
-1092 PVTLTAG
+1092 
-1099 SQSATFPEVFKYD
+1099 PE
-1112 PSLNPAVVS
+1112 
-1121 LSRNRSTTA
+1121 
-1130 GHQSLQ
+1130 
-1136 IRISSFANCTG
+1136 
-1147 LDVQVKI
+1147 
-1154 EDTVAQ
+1154 
-1160 IQARTAYGVD
+1160 
-1170 VELPALADGWYNLSV
+1170 
-1185 IINGIAI
+1185 
-1192 GSHGVDPFIQYT
+1192 
-1204 TEILSIE
+1204 
-1211 PCCGSILGGT
+1211 
-1221 ILTISGKG
+1221 
-1229 FSQNPSQLL
+1229 
-1238 VFIGTRACDVTRLVE
+1238 
-1253 ETIWCQS
+1253 
-1260 PPAADFSNIESQD
+1260 
-1273 ISALVGVFIGN
+1273 
-1284 RSSPLL
+1284 
-1290 PSWSFPKR
+1290 
-1298 NITFTYQMALTPV
+1298 
-1311 VTSVEVEMK
+1311 
-1320 NDSLWLG
+1320 
-1327 IEGINITGSVAKL
+1327 EG
-1340 GDSEC
+1340 
-1345 ELEFQCANE
+1345 
-1354 STTLSQCSFPLST
+1354 
-1367 LEPGI
+1367 
-1372 HPIRVLQKQLGYA
+1372 
-1385 NVTAA
+1385 
-1390 LPNFTLVPKV
+1390 
-1400 KAIIPSQGS
+1400 
-1409 ACGGLLLTISGLA
+1409 
-1422 LKSRRNSVH
+1422 
-1431 VSLTGNYTCEIH
+1431 
-1443 SVDYNRISCALLP
+1443 
-1456 REPPLGDWWLPDAS
+1456 
-1470 QVLNVTVTVNGIHS
+1470 
-1484 VCLTDCALHLL
+1484 
-1495 KEWTPR
+1495 
-1501 VDAVVWE
+1501 
-1508 INGTLSSLLIRG
+1508 
-1520 QRLGLAIDEL
+1520 
-1530 VIQVDNCASCNIT
+1530 
-1543 FWNETTIKCQTG
+1543 
-1555 SLSPGEHSL
+1555 
-1564 SVSNRRRGHACFS
+1564 
-1577 RDSHIFTVIPCV
+1577 
-1589 LKFYPQ
+1589 
-1595 NFSTNGGGL
+1595 
-1604 LSIQGAALKG
+1604 
-1614 RNSTSILV
+1614 
-1622 GNRLCLITD
+1622 
-1631 VSYVVLRCSVPLGN
+1631 
-1645 GIHALALEID
+1645 
-1655 GISYHLGEISYSE
+1655 
-1668 EFTPIFLFLWPPVG
+1668 
-1682 LLLTMTVSRM
+1682 
-1692 TGVERMHVSIGNS
+1692 
-1705 PCTNITGNHTT
+1705 
-1716 LQCSAPRLPAGEYRV
+1716 
-1731 FGGDF
+1731 
-1736 LRGWASS
+1736 
-1743 NLTFTSQLTVTS
+1743 
-1755 TCNNW
+1755 
-1760 GGLGGGA
+1760 
-1767 MCMHGT
+1767 
-1773 GFAPGNTSV
+1773 
-1782 TICGAPC
+1782 
-1789 EMRGDTTTTYVSCLA
+1789 
-1804 PRLDASL
+1804 
-1811 AVLCGLTHPSED
+1811 
-1823 CRGAGAA
+1823 
-1830 YIQCDVHITAGAYS
+1830 
-1844 LAGARPYIYLC
+1844 
-1855 DDDSRLENKTKVNS
+1855 
-1869 SQPLFAGLFFSPKV
+1869 
-1883 ERDEVLIYNSS
+1883 
-1894 CNITME
+1894 
-1900 TEAEMECEGANQ
+1900 
-1912 PITAK
+1912 
-1917 ITEIWKNWGQNTQ
+1917 

-1968 LDTTTGILNFL
+1968 LDTTTGILNLL

-2041 FLAVRNGTISMHGWV
+2041 FLAVRNGTVSMHGWV

-2069 VNDTR
+2069 VNDSR
-2074 LFLEEP
+2074 IFLEEP

-2092 GTGPGDTYQQ
+2092 GTGPGDTYRQ

-2115 LYLRLPLR
+2115 LYLRSPLR

-2131 WVHGNRFA
+2131 WVHGQRFA

-2159 ERMSHLRECAKAGV
+2159 ERMSHLRECAEAGV
-2173 SGDASACLYKKS
+2173 SGDASACLYKRS

-2207 SRIRL
+2207 SHIHL

-2218 HVGQAFQHHLSALTI
+2218 HVGQAFQQQLSALTI
-2233 AGDAR
+2233 AGDAH
-2238 MTDSYIRGCSV
+2238 SYICSCSV

-2257 SLSRISELRVDNN
+2257 SLSRTSELRVDNN

-2282 GGWLEEG
+2282 ELYDVIFKDLG
-2289 NEVSHNTVIGLSGT
+2289 NRVRHNTVIGLSGT

-2321 PANQVEA
+2321 PANQIEA

-2376 KRVDGLGPVLFQSFT
+2376 KRADGLGPVLFQSFT

-2397 GVQIFSSRNLELRNF
+2397 GAQIFSSRNLELRNF

-2432 IANSLLL
+2432 VANSLLL

-2460 ELLVSSTS
+2460 ELLVSNTS

-2494 VRAERLAFLNSPNQ
+2494 VRAEQLAFLNSPNQ
-2508 ASFPFSHSAILEDL
+2508 ASFPFPHSAILGDL

-2534 LASMDTLSAS
+2534 LASMDTLAAS

-2555 RGSVCGRD
+2555 RGSVCGRN

-2583 TVTDSY
+2583 TVTDSN
-2589 NKTTTVHYVSDTLS
+2589 NKTTIVPYVSDTLS

-2638 NFVAGNYLLVEH
+2638 NFIAGNYLLVEH
-2650 ENLPSYAEVIL
+2650 ENLPSYVEVMVF
-2661 LCGTRPGQPLQSLP
+2661 CGTRPGQLLQSLP
-2675 SHSHNK
+2675 SHDQNK
-2681 GCDWFFNSKLGKLT
+2681 GCDWFFNSKLRKLT
-2695 YLVTSED
+2695 YLVTGED
-2702 LVQVTFKEEE
+2702 LVQVTLKGEERIP
-2712 KVTLPTPAPVSPSDV
+2712 LPAPVSPPDI

-2740 KQGWGG
+2740 KKGWGG

-2751 PASGEDVVILPNR
+2751 PAPGEDVIILPNR

-2776 GLYVLGTLEF
+2776 GLYILGTLEF
-2786 PVSSSNVLS
+2786 PVNSSNVLS
-2795 ASCIVVAGGE
+2795 ATCIVVAGGE

-2842 PGTIGVYGKVQ
+2842 PGTVGVYGKVQ
-2853 IHSAYPRKSWTRLGS
+2853 IHSAYPRKSWTHLGS

-2904 VVTLEEINGHSI
+2904 VVTLKEINGHSI

-2922 LHRHIGCSH
+2922 LHRHIGRSH
-2931 SLEDGRRVPLA
+2931 SIEDGRRVPLA

-2957 KACSGRL
+2957 MACSGRL

-2971 TSGMEFEGDLWLSNI
+2971 TSGTEFAGDLRLSNI
-2986 EILNFGS
+2986 EILNFGP

-2998 IGFSNVSLGSA
+2998 IGFSNIALGSS

-3034 DNVVFHTVGPGIDLE
+3034 DNVVFNTVGPGIDLE

-3070 NWVAGIKVNKTDGS
+3070 NWVAGIKVNKIDGS

-3096 IAFHIRGQECLLA
+3096 IAFHIRGQECFLA

-3124 VHLYRGDGFQS
+3124 VHLYRGDGFQN

-3153 FQLESNVVMDN
+3153 FQLESSVVMDN

-3177 VYSPSDKQHRLGKK
+3177 VYSPSAKQYRLGKK

-3220 STFRDRAPYYPQ
+3220 LTSRDRAPYYPQ
-3232 RGRIGILWPSFTS
+3232 RGRIGILWPSFAS

-3276 GFMKSCYSDDRDVC
+3276 GFTKSCYSDDRDVC

-3301 YPITAER
+3301 YPITAEM
-3308 TRMSHVH
+3308 TRMLHVH

-3326 TSNGSKD
+3326 T
-3333 FSYLEMRCEGSRK
+3333 RCEGSRK

-3352 DGSALD
+3352 DGSALG
-3358 LQPPVSVFPKSEF
+3358 LQPPVSVFPKSKF

-3414 TEADGRRSSPVVS
+3414 TEADGRTSSPVVS

-3432 VEAFSNAVSHV
+3432 VEAFSSGVSRV
-3443 SCCPSEHPRAFYS
+3443 SCCPSEHPPAFYS

-3465 VCFAGL
+3465 VCFTGL

-3484 NSTRLLIAIFYNEPR
+3484 NSTRLLIAIFYDEPR

-3527 THSFSFE
+3527 AHSFSFE
-3534 NNLLYVLLHGDD
+3534 NNLLYILLHGDD
-3546 PIEIYTSY
+3546 PIEIYTSF

-3580 FLKIGHL
+3580 FLQIGRDY
-3587 HVRIV
+3587 VRIV

-3597 SESTLKVILD
+3597 SESTLKVISD
-3607 NVGKRRRQCPPMTS
+3607 NVGKRTRECPPMTP
-3621 CTAFCSRAG
+3621 CTAFSSRAG
-3630 WEKTRRGAASIWVL
+3630 WEKTRTGAASVWVL
-3644 QSSRAATPLRVLIIE
+3644 QSSHAATPLRVLIIE
-3659 IGDPP
+3659 IGEPP
-3664 GLFRNKLVPSLS
+3664 GLFRNKLVPSLL

-3684 STIIN
+3684 STVIN

-3697 RALELPI
+3697 RVLELPI

-3712 ALSSPPAGS
+3712 AGIM
-3721 AGNGSSLPPGG
+3721 GNGSSLTPGG

-3751 MEKELPVQPQ
+3751 MEKELPEQPQ

-3770 RVETLGLPSEPWV
+3770 RVEALGLPSEPWV

-3791 SEAVLKGHTRVEVQD
+3791 SEAVLKGHTRVEVRD

-3841 QPFTIFPIPM
+3841 QPFTIFPIPK

-3858 LTAVLG
+3858 LAAVLG
-3864 SVASVLVLGLLLF
+3864 SVASVLVMGLLVF
-3877 CWSKKSQSSK
+3877 CWSKKSKSFSKWESPGELSICRVSPISLWNSADSSRDRGLIVLGTVHTHNK
-3887 TKIEQAKVPQAK
+3887 TASPCPKELTITDKGIIARFSMVPK
-3899 SNMKSSQIPPQQ
+3899 
-3911 HSTRADL
+3911 L
-3918 HHAREE
+3918 
-3924 NKRDTAGME
+3924 
-3933 GAGALPEEGLQ
+3933 
-3944 DSVCHLGCEKHAGL
+3944 
-3958 FLRLP
+3958 
-3963 SSSVTKTL
+3963 SSVVTAEHFGKSYF
-3971 QMELAA
+3971 QDVMQ
-3977 SGTLDI
+3977 
-3983 EANGVPG
+3983 GV
-3990 NTTRQIKEL
+3990 
-3999 HQQTVKARSMQKISP
+3999 
-4014 VEHKRT
+4014 
-4020 SRKNLSLARKHDSSH
+4020 
-4035 PLHGR
+4035 
-4040 TALWGSL
+4040 
-4047 ELQQRGAKEFCDWK
+4047 
-4061 DTHQQQYA
+4061 
-4069 CTHGKEMGGVEPVP
+4069 
-4083 QNVNRE
+4083 
-4089 RQETAVG
+4089 
-4096 S
+4096 

>member
-1 MNTLIPSFLNVEL
+1 
-14 LLFAVASAK
+14 
-23 LFIEPQEGSLA
+23 QDGSLA

-49 QLQFTYPTSGSLL
+49 QLQFMYSTSGSLL

-78 HPVYFDLSIIR
+78 HPVYFDISIIR
-89 CKTRSSQQEGLYQ
+89 CKTRYGTLLKGFRKDFLGRRCRRKTCED
-102 LEVIANGQVISN
+102 
-114 PGGMPCGNCTFKF
+114 F

-134 VYQINP
+134 VYQVNP

-145 GNVIQ
+145 GK
-150 VCGQIIAGKYETM
+150 GSSFKMETALM
-163 DFNADYIDGPVIL
+163 LHIFIFHVQGT
-176 EAEGDGWISLC
+176 ISL
-187 SFANKQTRSIYPIQM
+187 SLYSYPIQM
-202 DHGTGTLQCHI
+202 DHGTGTLQCRV
-213 EGSYIGSQNVSFSV
+213 EGSYIGQWKENM
-227 FNKGRSMVRKD
+227 SMVHKD

-245 QELFLY
+245 QEVFLY
-251 QTFSEIVSVFPVSG
+251 QTFSDIASVFPVLG
-265 SLRGGSD
+265 SLGGGSD

-309 IDEARRLAAPQAG
+309 IAETRRLAAPQAG

-334 AGTDLTEAAPG
+334 AGTDLTETAPG

-352 NASSPERFLF
+352 NASSPERFLS

-403 PGKKVKVAS
+403 PGKKVKVAF
-412 IPAGASEWSERWE
+412 IPAGASEWSEHWE

-440 LIGGSKYYLEALHHG
+440 LMGGSKYYLEALHHG
-455 KAPSSGMQVGVQLH
+455 MAPSSGMRVGVQLH

-478 NTYRRERHEIWA
+478 NTYRRERHEIRA
-490 SAHRLPEIQMLTL
+490 SAHQLPEIQVRAM
-503 SGTGWFRI
+503 S
-511 SWDNVSSNM
+511 
-520 MATNAT
+520 
-526 AGQIQTVIEELL
+526 IQTVIEELL
-538 SVKCETEPLS
+538 SVKCETEPFS

-556 FEEGQ
+556 FEEGN
-561 GDSATVG
+561 G

-599 YSLTEYTHVC
+599 YNLTEYTHVC

-622 LVSYIN
+622 SVSYLN

-642 SLNETSPES
+642 SLNETSPKS
-651 WKFTCADLWRGC
+651 WKFTCADLWRCC

-697 WFYLDEIII
+697 WFYLDEIIV
-706 SDRNVTVFQRDPRP
+706 SDRNVAVFQRDSRP

-726 VIQEVSVMGSPP
+726 IIQEVSVVGSPP
-738 TYNVSFLVADCGS
+738 IYNVSFLVAGCGS
-751 NLPLLSLRGALPS
+751 KLPLLSLS
-764 EGSEEDDHLAVSMEG
+764 
-779 ASVTLTVQRLQAA
+779 LTVQRLQAA
-792 SPPIGGTFQI
+792 SPPIGGTFRI
-802 LLTSTVIA
+802 LLPNTVIS

-824 LQSNPDNSTG
+824 LQSNSDNSTG
-834 QYLNASDFTVT
+834 QYFNASDFTVT
-845 KDMSTCY
+845 EDVSTCY
-852 QNVWTLTW
+852 QDVWTLTW

-868 IVINVSAENL
+868 IVIDVSAENL

-915 VLVND
+915 VVVND

-930 FQYSREATP
+930 FQYSQEATP
-939 LVSHVEYSL
+939 LVSHVDYSL
-948 ADGLHARVYITGSGF
+948 GNVYITGSGF
-963 AGGSQALQIEVNHT
+963 AEDSQALQIEVNHT

-982 TSNQTGIVCWMNV
+982 TSNQTVVVCWMNM

-1001 QVTLLVRPYGFACNA
+1001 HVTLLVRPYGFARNA

-1021 IYLRVKPRL
+1021 ICLRVEPRL

-1043 CTVILRGTGF
+1043 CSVILRGTGF
-1053 DGVSLVLFGSQPCPI
+1053 EGISQVLFGSHPCPI

-1081 VPSRGDEDYVV
+1081 VPSRGDEEYVV

-1099 SQSATFPEVFKYD
+1099 SQSATFTEVFKYD
-1112 PSLNPAVVS
+1112 PSLNPAIVS
-1121 LSRNRSTTA
+1121 LSRNRSSTA
-1130 GHQSLQ
+1130 GLQSLQ
-1136 IRISSFANCTG
+1136 IGISSFTNCTG

-1154 EDTVAQ
+1154 EATVAQ
-1160 IQARTAYGVD
+1160 IQARTAHGVD
-1170 VELPALADGWYNLSV
+1170 VVLPALADGWYNLSV

-1192 GSHGVDPFIQYT
+1192 GSRGVDPFIQYN
-1204 TEILSIE
+1204 TEILSVE
-1211 PCCGSILGGT
+1211 PCCGSVLGGT

-1229 FSQNPSQLL
+1229 FSQNSSLVS
-1238 VFIGTRACDVTRLVE
+1238 VFIGTQTCDVTLLME
-1253 ETIWCQS
+1253 ETIWCQT

-1273 ISALVGVFIGN
+1273 ISVLVGVFIGN
-1284 RSSPLL
+1284 RSSPFL

-1298 NITFTYQMALTPV
+1298 SITFTYQMALTPV
-1311 VTSVEVEMK
+1311 VTSVEVKMM
-1320 NDSLWLG
+1320 NDSLCLG

-1372 HPIRVLQKQLGYA
+1372 YPVRFLQKQLGYA

-1390 LPNFTLVPKV
+1390 LQNFKLVPEV
-1400 KAIIPSQGS
+1400 RAIIPSQGS
-1409 ACGGLLLTISGLA
+1409 ACGGLLLTIFGLG

-1431 VSLTGNYTCEIH
+1431 VSLTGNYTCEIR
-1443 SVDYNRISCALLP
+1443 SVDHNRISCTLLP
-1456 REPPLGDWWLPDAS
+1456 RKPPLGDWWLPDAS
-1470 QVLNVTVTVNGIHS
+1470 QALNVTVMVNGIQS
-1484 VCLTDCALHLL
+1484 VCLSDCALHLL

-1520 QRLGLAIDEL
+1520 QRLALATDEL
-1530 VIQVDNCASCNIT
+1530 VIQVDSRDSCNVI
-1543 FWNETTIKCQTG
+1543 FWNETSIQCNTG
-1555 SLSPGEHSL
+1555 CLSPGEHSL
-1564 SVSNRRRGHACFS
+1564 SVSNRRSGHACFS
-1577 RDSHIFTVIPCV
+1577 RDSHIFTIIPYV

-1604 LSIQGAALKG
+1604 LAIQGAALKG

-1622 GNRLCLITD
+1622 GNQPCLITD
-1631 VSYVVLRCSVPLGN
+1631 VSYVVVRCSVPLGN
-1645 GIHALALEID
+1645 GIHALTLEID
-1655 GISYHLGEISYSE
+1655 GISYYLGEISYSE
-1668 EFTPIFLFLWPPVG
+1668 EFTPIFLFLLPPVG
-1682 LLLTMTVSRM
+1682 LLLTMTVSRI
-1692 TGVERMHVSIGNS
+1692 TGVEGMHISIGDS
-1705 PCTNITGNHTT
+1705 PCTNITGNLTT

-1731 FGGDF
+1731 LGGDF

-1743 NLTFTSQLTVTS
+1743 NLTFTSPLTITS
-1755 TCNNW
+1755 TRNNW
-1760 GGLGGGA
+1760 GKCGLGGGEVHV
-1767 MCMHGT
+1767 HGT

-1789 EMRGDTTTTYVSCLA
+1789 EMLGDITTTDVSCLA

-1823 CRGAGAA
+1823 CKGAGTT
-1830 YIQCDVHITAGAYS
+1830 YVQCDVHITAGAYS

-1855 DDDSRLENKTKVNS
+1855 DDDSLLDSKTKVNS
-1869 SQPLFAGLFFSPKV
+1869 PQALFAGLFFSPKV

-1917 ITEIWKNWGQNTQ
+1917 ITEIRKNWGQNTQ

-1968 LDTTTGILNFL
+1968 LDTTTGILNLL

-1990 PGPIEIHAHYILVSD
+1990 PEPIEIHAHYILVTD
-2005 GGKFQVG
+2005 GGEFQVG

-2020 KAHIHL
+2020 KAYIHL

-2041 FLAVRNGTISMHGWV
+2041 FLAVRNGTVSMHGWV
-2056 PEVVFTHLKSAAC
+2056 PQVVSTHLKSAAC
-2069 VNDTR
+2069 INDSR
-2074 LFLEEP
+2074 IFLEEP

-2086 DEVIVS
+2086 DEVVVG
-2092 GTGPGDTYQQ
+2092 GTSPGDMYQQ

-2115 LYLRLPLR
+2115 LYLRSPLR

-2131 WVHGNRFA
+2131 WVHGQRFA

-2159 ERMSHLRECAKAGV
+2159 ERMSHLRACAEA
-2173 SGDASACLYKKS
+2173 DASACLYKRS
-2185 ERMLGSRDMGAVVIV
+2185 ERMLGSRDMGAVIIV

-2207 SRIRL
+2207 SHIRL

-2218 HVGQAFQHHLSALTI
+2218 HVGQAFQQHLSALTI
-2233 AGDAR
+2233 AGDAH
-2238 MTDSYIRGCSV
+2238 SYIRSCSV

-2257 SLSRISELRVDNN
+2257 SLSRTSELKVDNN

-2282 GGWLEEG
+2282 GESWEQG
-2289 NEVSHNTVIGLSGT
+2289 NRVRHNTVIGLSGT

-2321 PANQVEA
+2321 PANQIEA

-2351 LLAFSKNTAH
+2351 LLTFSKNTAH
-2361 SCTRYGLLVYPEYQP
+2361 SCTRYGLLVYPKYQP
-2376 KRVDGLGPVLFQSFT
+2376 KCVDGLGPVLFQSFT

-2397 GVQIFSSRNLELRNF
+2397 GAQIFSSRNLELRNF

-2432 IANSLLL
+2432 VANSLLI

-2450 SAGLKTPQRH
+2450 SSGLKTPQRH
-2460 ELLVSSTS
+2460 ELLVSNTS
-2468 FMNFDISTCTAI
+2468 FMNFDISTCAAI

-2508 ASFPFSHSAILEDL
+2508 ASFPFPHSAILKDL
-2522 DGSLTGQEGSHL
+2522 DGSLTEQEGSHL
-2534 LASMDTLSAS
+2534 LASLDTLGVS
-2544 CVASANFSHAA
+2544 CVAGANFSHAA

-2563 VIFHRMSIGL
+2563 VIFHRMSI
-2573 KEAPDFPYNL
+2573 EAPDFPYNL
-2583 TVTDSY
+2583 TMTDSN

-2638 NFVAGNYLLVEH
+2638 NFIAGNYLLVEH
-2650 ENLPSYAEVIL
+2650 ENLPSYVEVMVF
-2661 LCGTRPGQPLQSLP
+2661 CGTRPGQPLQSLP
-2675 SHSHNK
+2675 SHNHNK

-2695 YLVTSED
+2695 YLVTGEE
-2702 LVQVTFKEEE
+2702 LVQVTLKGEERIP
-2712 KVTLPTPAPVSPSDV
+2712 LPVPAPVSPPDD

-2740 KQGWGG
+2740 KKGWGG

-2751 PASGEDVVILPNR
+2751 PAPGQDVIILPNR

-2776 GLYVLGTLEF
+2776 SLYILGTLEF
-2786 PVSSSNVLS
+2786 PVNSSNVLS
-2795 ASCIVVAGGE
+2795 ATCIVVAGGE

-2810 FQHPLERGMKLLIL
+2810 FQHPLEKGMKLLIL

-2842 PGTIGVYGKVQ
+2842 PGTVGVYGKVQ
-2853 IHSAYPRKSWTRLGS
+2853 IHSAYPRKSWTHLGS

-2904 VVTLEEINGHSI
+2904 VVTVKEINGHSI

-2922 LHRHIGCSH
+2922 LHRHIGRSH
-2931 SLEDGRRVPLA
+2931 SIEDGRRVPLA

-2957 KACSGRL
+2957 MACSGRL

-2971 TSGMEFEGDLWLSNI
+2971 TSGTEFAGDLRLSNI
-2986 EILNFGS
+2986 EILNFGPP
-2993 SQLPA
+2993 QLSA
-2998 IGFSNVSLGSA
+2998 IGFSNISLGSS

-3014 IHHSCGGGIQAV
+3014 VHHSCGGGIQAV
-3026 TSSGISLR
+3026 ASSGISLH
-3034 DNVVFHTVGPGIDLE
+3034 DNVVFNTVGPGIDLE

-3070 NWVAGIKVNKTDGS
+3070 DWVAGIKVNKIDDS
-3084 YLLGNVVAGSER
+3084 YLLGNVMAGSER
-3096 IAFHIRGQECLLA
+3096 IAFHIRGQECFLT
-3109 GEYCAENVAHSSLHG
+3109 GEYFAENVAHSSLHG
-3124 VHLYRGDGFQS
+3124 VHLYRGDGFQN

-3153 FQLESNVVMDN
+3153 FQLESSVVMDN

-3177 VYSPSDKQHRLGKK
+3177 VYSPSAKQHRLGKK
-3191 YIEFR
+3191 YIELR

-3207 DCIKDRIMPLSAN
+3207 DCIKDRITPLSAN
-3220 STFRDRAPYYPQ
+3220 LTSRDRAPYYPQ
-3232 RGRIGILWPSFTS
+3232 RGRIGILWPSFAS

-3290 IMSNPDSVGIM
+3290 IMSNPDSMGIM
-3301 YPITAER
+3301 YPITAEM
-3308 TRMSHVH
+3308 TKMTHVH

-3326 TSNGSKD
+3326 TRYGSKD
-3333 FSYLEMRCEGSRK
+3333 FEYLEMRCEGSRK

-3352 DGSALD
+3352 DGSALG
-3358 LQPPVSVFPKSEF
+3358 LQPPVSVFPKSKS
-3371 EWTESCLHA
+3371 EWTEFCSHA

-3414 TEADGRRSSPVVS
+3414 TEADGRRSSPMVS
-3427 VTGSF
+3427 VTDNF
-3432 VEAFSNAVSHV
+3432 VEAFSSGVSHV
-3443 SCCPSEHPRAFYS
+3443 SCCPSGHPRAFYS

-3484 NSTRLLIAIFYNEPR
+3484 NSTRLLIAIFYDEPR

-3506 GNYIPLASSSSSAF
+3506 GNYIPLASSSSSTF

-3527 THSFSFE
+3527 THSFSFD
-3534 NNLLYVLLHGDD
+3534 NNLLYILLHGDD
-3546 PIEIYTSY
+3546 PIEIYTSF
-3554 SLHAAFTIAETI
+3554 SLHTAFTIAETV

-3580 FLKIGHL
+3580 FLQIGRDY
-3587 HVRIV
+3587 VRIV
-3592 QSASG
+3592 QCVSG
-3597 SESTLKVILD
+3597 SETTLKVISD
-3607 NVGKRRRQCPPMTS
+3607 NVGKRRRECSPMTS

-3630 WEKTRRGAASIWVL
+3630 WEKTRTGAASLWGL
-3644 QSSRAATPLRVLIIE
+3644 QSSHAATPLRVLIIE
-3659 IGDPP
+3659 IGEPP

-3684 STIIN
+3684 STVIN
-3689 AQQTGDLQ
+3689 AQQIGDLQ

-3712 ALSSPPAGS
+3712 ALSSPLGGS
-3721 AGNGSSLPPGG
+3721 ASVTPGG

-3738 YNISVLVQPSDGE
+3738 YNISILVQPSDGE
-3751 MEKELPVQPQ
+3751 MEQELRVQPQ

-3791 SEAVLKGHTRVEVQD
+3791 SEAVLKGHTRVEVRD
-3806 GRASFTNLAI
+3806 GRAIFTNLAI

-3822 WYLIFTVISP
+3822 WCLVFTVISP

-3841 QPFTIFPIPM
+3841 QPFTIFPIPK
-3851 GEKSITV
+3851 GGTSITV
-3858 LTAVLG
+3858 LAAVLG
-3864 SVASVLVLGLLLF
+3864 SVASVLVMGLLVF
-3877 CWSKKSQSSK
+3877 CWSKKSKSFSK
-3887 TKIEQAKVPQAK
+3887 WESPGELSICRVSPISLV
-3899 SNMKSSQIPPQQ
+3899 SNDETVGK
-3911 HSTRADL
+3911 
-3918 HHAREE
+3918 
-3924 NKRDTAGME
+3924 TA
-3933 GAGALPEEGLQ
+3933 
-3944 DSVCHLGCEKHAGL
+3944 
-3958 FLRLP
+3958 
-3963 SSSVTKTL
+3963 TL
-3971 QMELAA
+3971 TM
-3977 SGTLDI
+3977 T
-3983 EANGVPG
+3983 
-3990 NTTRQIKEL
+3990 
-3999 HQQTVKARSMQKISP
+3999 
-4014 VEHKRT
+4014 
-4020 SRKNLSLARKHDSSH
+4020 
-4035 PLHGR
+4035 
-4040 TALWGSL
+4040 LWGSFYL
-4047 ELQQRGAKEFCDWK
+4047 GTLMTPIMIVCLFPLINPDQICSICSIYKPEKCDPGSEYNFCLHSLWHRQCAQRLQVTNIVVIPAPKRLQCQLPLRDGA
-4061 DTHQQQYA
+4061 
-4069 CTHGKEMGGVEPVP
+4069 
-4083 QNVNRE
+4083 
-4089 RQETAVG
+4089 
-4096 S
+4096 

>member
-1 MNTLIPSFLNVEL
+1 YPRITMFSCVYSEMIRSLKFQGVSQAFL
-14 LLFAVASAK
+14 S
-23 LFIEPQEGSLA
+23 
-34 GGTWITLTLDGLTSP
+34 
-49 QLQFTYPTSGSLL
+49 
-62 EVSLV
+62 
-67 NPILPPVRCDV
+67 RC
-78 HPVYFDLSIIR
+78 
-89 CKTRSSQQEGLYQ
+89 
-102 LEVIANGQVISN
+102 
-114 PGGMPCGNCTFKF
+114 
-127 SVAQTPV
+127 
-134 VYQINP
+134 
-140 PSGVP
+140 
-145 GNVIQ
+145 
-150 VCGQIIAGKYETM
+150 
-163 DFNADYIDGPVIL
+163 
-176 EAEGDGWISLC
+176 
-187 SFANKQTRSIYPIQM
+187 
-202 DHGTGTLQCHI
+202 
-213 EGSYIGSQNVSFSV
+213 
-227 FNKGRSMVRKD
+227 RSMVHKD

-251 QTFSEIVSVFPVSG
+251 QTFSEIASVFPVSG
-265 SLRGGSD
+265 SLGGGSD

-284 QVTVA
+284 KVTVA

-294 IKHCSPRKISCTTGP
+294 IKRCSPRKISCTTGP
-309 IDEARRLAAPQAG
+309 IDETRRLAAPQAG

-334 AGTDLTEAAPG
+334 AGPDLTEAAPG

-352 NASSPERFLF
+352 NASSPERFLSP
-362 QAQQS
+362 AQQS

-412 IPAGASEWSERWE
+412 IPAGASEWTEHWE
-425 KNWSKSWQPKSQKFE
+425 KNWSKSWRPKSQKFE
-440 LIGGSKYYLEALHHG
+440 LMGGSKYYLEALHHG
-455 KAPSSGMQVGVQLH
+455 KAPSSGMRVGVQLH

-478 NTYRRERHEIWA
+478 NTYRRERHEIRA
-490 SAHRLPEIQMLTL
+490 SARRLPEIQ
-503 SGTGWFRI
+503 
-511 SWDNVSSNM
+511 V
-520 MATNAT
+520 
-526 AGQIQTVIEELL
+526 
-538 SVKCETEPLS
+538 
-548 AKFLLRNG
+548 
-556 FEEGQ
+556 
-561 GDSATVG
+561 SATSVILCLECFMLLFTP
-568 HVASW
+568 H
-573 TEPFCGRFSIHRPKH
+573 I
-588 LVKMSPSTLPR
+588 LQQILI
-599 YSLTEYTHVC
+599 VC

-622 LVSYIN
+622 SVSYIN

-669 LRDLEANS
+669 LWDLEANS

-697 WFYLDEIII
+697 WFYLDEIIV
-706 SDRNVTVFQRDPRP
+706 SDRNVAVFQRDPRP

-726 VIQEVSVMGSPP
+726 AIQKVSVVGSPP
-738 TYNVSFLVADCGS
+738 TYNVSFLVAGCGS
-751 NLPLLSLRGALPS
+751 NLPLLSLS
-764 EGSEEDDHLAVSMEG
+764 VS
-779 ASVTLTVQRLQAA
+779 LTVQRLQAA
-792 SPPIGGTFQI
+792 SPPIGGTFRI
-802 LLTSTVIA
+802 LLPNTVIS

-824 LQSNPDNSTG
+824 LQSNSDNSTG

-845 KDMSTCY
+845 KDVSTCY

-878 TGLNPTIAARV
+878 IGLNPTIAARV

-905 ATANNHTQVV
+905 ATANNHTQVAV
-915 VLVND
+915 VVND

-930 FQYSREATP
+930 FQYSQEATP
-939 LVSHVEYSL
+939 LVNHVEYDPNVL
-948 ADGLHARVYITGSGF
+948 VYITGSGF
-963 AGGSQALQIEVNHT
+963 AEDSQALQIEVNHT
-977 TCQVM
+977 TCQVT
-982 TSNQTGIVCWMNV
+982 TSTQTAIVCWMSM

-1001 QVTLLVRPYGFACNA
+1001 QVTLLVRPYGFARNA
-1016 SKGQG
+1016 SKGQS

-1043 CTVILRGTGF
+1043 CSVILRGTGF
-1053 DGVSLVLFGSQPCPI
+1053 DGISLVLFGSQPCPI
-1068 NTNTSNSVRIECE
+1068 NTTTSNSVRIECE
-1081 VPSRGDEDYVV
+1081 VPSRGDEEYVV
-1092 PVTLTAG
+1092 PVTLTTG
-1099 SQSATFPEVFKYD
+1099 SQSATFTEVFKYD
-1112 PSLNPAVVS
+1112 PSLNPAIVS
-1121 LSRNRSTTA
+1121 LSRNRSSTA
-1130 GHQSLQ
+1130 GDE
-1136 IRISSFANCTG
+1136 IGISSFANCTD

-1160 IQARTAYGVD
+1160 IQARTAYGVE
-1170 VELPALADGWYNLSV
+1170 VVLPALADGWYNLSV

-1192 GSHGVDPFIQYT
+1192 GSHGIDPFIQYN

-1211 PCCGSILGGT
+1211 PCCGSVLGGT

-1229 FSQNPSQLL
+1229 FSQNPSL
-1238 VFIGTRACDVTRLVE
+1238 VSVFVGTQTCDVTRLVE

-1273 ISALVGVFIGN
+1273 ISVLVGVFIGN
-1284 RSSPLL
+1284 RSSPRL
-1290 PSWSFPKR
+1290 PSWSFPKSS
-1298 NITFTYQMALTPV
+1298 IPFTYQMALTPV

-1354 STTLSQCSFPLST
+1354 STTLSRCSFPLST

-1372 HPIRVLQKQLGYA
+1372 YPVRVLQKQLGYA

-1390 LPNFTLVPKV
+1390 LQNFTLVPEV
-1400 KAIIPSQGS
+1400 KAISPSHGS

-1431 VSLTGNYTCEIH
+1431 VSLTGNYTCQIH

-1456 REPPLGDWWLPDAS
+1456 REPPLGDWGWPDAS
-1470 QVLNVTVTVNGIHS
+1470 QALNVTVTVNGIHS
-1484 VCLTDCALHLL
+1484 VCLTDCALCLL

-1520 QRLGLAIDEL
+1520 QRLALATDEL
-1530 VIQVDNCASCNIT
+1530 VIQVDNCAPCNVT
-1543 FWNETTIKCQTG
+1543 FWNETNIQCQTG
-1555 SLSPGEHSL
+1555 SLSPGEHRL
-1564 SVSNRRRGHACFS
+1564 SVSNRRSGHACFS

-1589 LKFYPQ
+1589 LKFYPK

-1604 LSIQGAALKG
+1604 LAIQGAALKG
-1614 RNSTSILV
+1614 RNSTSILI
-1622 GNRLCLITD
+1622 GNRPCLITD
-1631 VSYVVLRCSVPLGN
+1631 VSYVVLQCSVPPGN
-1645 GIHALALEID
+1645 GIRALALEVD
-1655 GISYHLGEISYSE
+1655 GITYQLGEISYSE
-1668 EFTPIFLFLWPPVG
+1668 EFTPIFLFLLPPVG
-1682 LLLTMTVSRM
+1682 LILTMTVSRI
-1692 TGVERMHVSIGNS
+1692 TGAESMHVSIGDA

-1716 LQCSAPRLPAGEYRV
+1716 LQCSAPQLPAGEYRV
-1731 FGGDF
+1731 LGSDF
-1736 LRGWASS
+1736 LHGWASS

-1755 TCNNW
+1755 TRSNW
-1760 GGLGGGA
+1760 GGLGGGPVH
-1767 MCMHGT
+1767 MHGT

-1789 EMRGDTTTTYVSCLA
+1789 EMLGDATTTDVSCLA
-1804 PRLDASL
+1804 PRLDAAL

-1823 CRGAGAA
+1823 CKGAGAT

-1844 LAGARPYIYLC
+1844 RAGALPYIYLC
-1855 DDDSRLENKTKVNS
+1855 DDDSLLDHKTKVNS
-1869 SQPLFAGLFFSPKV
+1869 AQALLAGLFFSPKV

-1917 ITEIWKNWGQNTQ
+1917 ITEIRKNWGQNTQ
-1930 RHLPLQFCGRW
+1930 RHFPLQFCGRW

-1968 LDTTTGILNFL
+1968 LDTTTAILNLL

-2005 GGKFQVG
+2005 GGEFQVG
-2012 SPDKPLRD
+2012 SPGKPLCG

-2056 PEVVFTHLKSAAC
+2056 PEVVFTYLKSSAC

-2092 GTGPGDTYQQ
+2092 GTGPGDIYQQ
-2102 EEIVTI
+2102 EEIATI

-2115 LYLRLPLR
+2115 LYLRSPLR

-2131 WVHGNRFA
+2131 WVHGQRFA

-2159 ERMSHLRECAKAGV
+2159 ERMSHLRECAEAGV
-2173 SGDASACLYKKS
+2173 SGDASACLYKRS
-2185 ERMLGSRDMGAVVIV
+2185 ERILGSRDMGAVVIV

-2207 SRIRL
+2207 SHLRL

-2218 HVGQAFQHHLSALTI
+2218 HVGQAFQQHLSALTI
-2233 AGDAR
+2233 AGDAH
-2238 MTDSYIRGCSV
+2238 SYIRGCSV
-2249 WDSFGRGL
+2249 WGSFGRGL
-2257 SLSRISELRVDNN
+2257 SLSRTSELRVDSN

-2282 GGWLEEG
+2282 VYVSTAETQPG
-2289 NEVSHNTVIGLSGT
+2289 NRIRHNTVIGLSGT

-2321 PANQVEA
+2321 PANQIEA

-2343 PEGPSQTP
+2343 PGGPSQTP
-2351 LLAFSKNTAH
+2351 LLTFSKNTAH

-2376 KRVDGLGPVLFQSFT
+2376 KCVDGLGPVLFQSFT

-2397 GVQIFSSRNLELRNF
+2397 GAQIFISRNLELRNF

-2421 IDIVESLGNTT
+2421 IDIVESLGNTSV
-2432 IANSLLL
+2432 ANSLLL

-2460 ELLVSSTS
+2460 ELLVSNTS
-2468 FMNFDISTCTAI
+2468 FLNFDIGTCIAI
-2480 STCSGCYQGQGGFT
+2480 CTCSGCYQGQGGFT

-2508 ASFPFSHSAILEDL
+2508 ASFPFPHSAILEDL

-2534 LASMDTLSAS
+2534 LASVDTLAAS
-2544 CVASANFSHAA
+2544 CVASANFSHAS

-2563 VIFHRMSIGL
+2563 VIFHRMSI
-2573 KEAPDFPYNL
+2573 EAPDFPYNL
-2583 TVTDSY
+2583 TVTDSN

-2625 FVSKQL
+2625 FTHRSL
-2631 QYSATFD
+2631 YSATFD

-2650 ENLPSYAEVIL
+2650 GNLPSYVEVMVF
-2661 LCGTRPGQPLQSLP
+2661 CGTRLGQPLESLP
-2675 SHSHNK
+2675 SYGHNK

-2695 YLVTSED
+2695 YLGKQKID
-2702 LVQVTFKEEE
+2702 GPD
-2712 KVTLPTPAPVSPSDV
+2712 KVFIQLAPVSPPDI

-2740 KQGWGG
+2740 KKGWGG

-2751 PASGEDVVILPNR
+2751 PAPGEDVIILPNR

-2769 TTLPPLR
+2769 TTLPALR

-2786 PVSSSNVLS
+2786 PVNSSNVLS
-2795 ASCIVVAGGE
+2795 ATCIVVAGGE

-2810 FQHPLERGMKLLIL
+2810 FQRPLERGMKLLIL

-2832 CDRLDGISVH
+2832 CDHLDGIIVH
-2842 PGTIGVYGKVQ
+2842 PGTIGVYGNVE
-2853 IHSAYPRKSWTRLGS
+2853 IHSAYPRKSWTHLGS

-2881 EVDWSPGGN
+2881 EVDWSPDGN

-2904 VVTLEEINGHSI
+2904 VVTLKEINGRSI

-2922 LHRHIGCSH
+2922 LHRHIGRSH
-2931 SLEDGRRVPLA
+2931 SIEDGRRVPLA

-2957 KACSGRL
+2957 TACSGRL

-2971 TSGMEFEGDLWLSNI
+2971 TSGTEFAGDLRLSNI
-2986 EILNFGS
+2986 EILNFGP

-2998 IGFSNVSLGSA
+2998 IGFSNVSLGSS

-3034 DNVVFHTVGPGIDLE
+3034 DNVVFNTVGPGIDLE

-3056 RNLIILSKQPEGLP
+3056 RNLIILSKQPEGLA
-3070 NWVAGIKVNKTDGS
+3070 NWVAGIKVNKIEGS

-3096 IAFHIRGQECLLA
+3096 IAFHIRGRECLLA

-3124 VHLYRGDGFQS
+3124 VHLYRGDGFHN

-3153 FQLESNVVMDN
+3153 FQLESSVVMDN
-3164 MMLVDNAV
+3164 MMLVDNSV

-3177 VYSPSDKQHRLGKK
+3177 VYSPSAKQHRLGKK
-3191 YIEFR
+3191 YIELR

-3207 DCIKDRIMPLSAN
+3207 DCIKDRILPLSAN
-3220 STFRDRAPYYPQ
+3220 STSRDRAPHYPQ

-3258 RNYAAVSG
+3258 RNYPGVSG

-3276 GFMKSCYSDDRDVC
+3276 GFTRSCYSDDRDVC
-3290 IMSNPDSVGIM
+3290 IMSNPDSMGIM
-3301 YPITAER
+3301 YPITAEM

-3315 EQNKFYFHTLE
+3315 EQNKFYFHKLE
-3326 TSNGSKD
+3326 TSCP
-3333 FSYLEMRCEGSRK
+3333 ETQCEGSRK

-3352 DGSALD
+3352 DGSALG

-3414 TEADGRRSSPVVS
+3414 TEADRRRSSPVVS

-3432 VEAFSNAVSHV
+3432 VEAFSSGVSHV
-3443 SCCPSEHPRAFYS
+3443 PCCPSEHPRAFYS

-3471 TPPSLRLRLISGQ
+3471 TPSSLRLRLTSGQ

-3506 GNYIPLASSSSSAF
+3506 GNYIPPASSSSSAF

-3527 THSFSFE
+3527 AHSFSFE

-3546 PIEIYTSY
+3546 PIEIYTSF

-3566 GEEGQRRVVHRLAD
+3566 GEEGQRRVVHHLAD
-3580 FLKIGHL
+3580 FLQIGHD

-3597 SESTLKVILD
+3597 SESTLKVIAD
-3607 NVGKRRRQCPPMTS
+3607 NVGKRRRQCPPITS
-3621 CTAFCSRAG
+3621 CTAFCSRVG
-3630 WEKTRRGAASIWVL
+3630 WEKTRTGAASSWVL
-3644 QSSRAATPLRVLIIE
+3644 QSSHVATPLRVLIFE

-3684 STIIN
+3684 STVIN

-3712 ALSSPPAGS
+3712 ALSSPLG
-3721 AGNGSSLPPGG
+3721 GGRNGSSLTPGG

-3783 MTACLKGS
+3783 MTAYLKGS
-3791 SEAVLKGHTRVEVQD
+3791 SEAVLKGHTRVEVRD
-3806 GRASFTNLAI
+3806 GRASFMNLAV

-3832 PGADFTVES
+3832 PGKVHYILPHCSCFTVV
-3841 QPFTIFPIPM
+3841 I
-3851 GEKSITV
+3851 GKS
-3858 LTAVLG
+3858 LKAYRR
-3864 SVASVLVLGLLLF
+3864 
-3877 CWSKKSQSSK
+3877 
-3887 TKIEQAKVPQAK
+3887 
-3899 SNMKSSQIPPQQ
+3899 Q
-3911 HSTRADL
+3911 HR
-3918 HHAREE
+3918 
-3924 NKRDTAGME
+3924 
-3933 GAGALPEEGLQ
+3933 
-3944 DSVCHLGCEKHAGL
+3944 
-3958 FLRLP
+3958 
-3963 SSSVTKTL
+3963 
-3971 QMELAA
+3971 
-3977 SGTLDI
+3977 
-3983 EANGVPG
+3983 
-3990 NTTRQIKEL
+3990 KE
-3999 HQQTVKARSMQKISP
+3999 
-4014 VEHKRT
+4014 
-4020 SRKNLSLARKHDSSH
+4020 
-4035 PLHGR
+4035 
-4040 TALWGSL
+4040 
-4047 ELQQRGAKEFCDWK
+4047 
-4061 DTHQQQYA
+4061 
-4069 CTHGKEMGGVEPVP
+4069 
-4083 QNVNRE
+4083 
-4089 RQETAVG
+4089 
-4096 S
+4096 